1 MAIKLR
7 LEHGESPKRSKPIN
21 LVLILGGVS
30 HTLETGYKLNLLYR
44 QLAIDK
50 SANVEVVVV
59 DPDAWNGGDNT
70 GVSHWQL
77 TLQDYAAKVPP
88 TEMLASYN
96 KIAIIDDIQFRP
108 TELRP
113 TEARDRIEDSAEWKQ
128 LRDMA
133 DDNPDRVSWWVFSK
147 RILNDDLFEMNHET
161 LRVPIERQQTGKP
174 SRVRLEIAMV
184 RFVLF
189 ERTFRENNRTIEY
202 PFTASNVLESLL
214 DLELST

>member
-7 LEHGESPKRSKPIN
+7 LEHGDSPKRSKPIN

-77 TLQDYAAKVPP
+77 TLQDYTAKDPRP

-96 KIAIIDDIQFRP
+96 KIAIIDDIQFKP
-108 TELRP
+108 FFGSLRP
-113 TEARDRIEDSAEWKQ
+113 TDGSKTALNGSSSETWLTTIRIE
-128 LRDMA
+128 
-133 DDNPDRVSWWVFSK
+133 
-147 RILNDDLFEMNHET
+147 
-161 LRVPIERQQTGKP
+161 
-174 SRVRLEIAMV
+174 
-184 RFVLF
+184 
-189 ERTFRENNRTIEY
+189 
-202 PFTASNVLESLL
+202 
-214 DLELST
+214 